1 MPHINQSIHDYF
13 EAARP
18 KGLPR
23 PEVVSRV
30 LREIKSS
37 IEDGPRDYA
46 DFDSHQ
52 TAQEIDELERE
63 IHEDQAQTPNDL
75 P

>member
-1 MPHINQSIHDYF
+1 MPHIKSIHDYF

-46 DFDSHQ
+46 DFDAHQ
-52 TAQEIDELERE
+52 IAQEIDELERE
-63 IHEDQAQTPNDL
+63 THEDQAQTPNDL

>member
-1 MPHINQSIHDYF
+1 MPHINQSITDLF
-13 EAARP
+13 EDARP

-30 LREIKSS
+30 LREIKES

-46 DFDSHQ
+46 DFDPYQ
-52 TAQEIDELERE
+52 IAQEIDEIENG
-63 IHEDQAQTPNDL
+63 DA
-75 P
+75 